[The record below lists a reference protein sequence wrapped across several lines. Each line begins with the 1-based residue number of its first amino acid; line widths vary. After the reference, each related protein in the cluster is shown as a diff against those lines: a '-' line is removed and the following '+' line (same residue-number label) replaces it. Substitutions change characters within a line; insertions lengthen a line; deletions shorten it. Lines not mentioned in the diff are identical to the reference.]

1 METKPADTSHDINIR
16 EYRPKDLIVSEA
28 DPCDRFY
35 VILKGEVEIFQNK
48 KSIRVLKEGDIFGLE
63 NFYLNHPYTTAAYC
77 LSAARIATYPAKL
90 IRDIIYNRPQLTEKI
105 LQSVMTQLEQT
116 TQIAEE
122 FIPRENVVD
131 ITITEL
137 VFHDGDV
144 IIEENTSGC
153 DIYQLIESE
162 NGLLV
167 TKDGI
172 EIGTISKPGEYFGEL
187 SALLKHK
194 RTATVRSR
202 GRSVVKVFSGDN
214 LEVILTTYPH
224 LAKAI
229 IDTLANR
236 LIAAN
241 AMIADRGTGAGS

>member
-1 METKPADTSHDINIR
+1 METRPTDTLNDINIR
-16 EYRPKDLIVSEA
+16 EFRPKEIIVAEA

-35 VILKGEVEIFQNK
+35 VILKGEVEILQNK

-63 NFYLNHPYTTAAYC
+63 NFYLNRPYTTAACC
-77 LSAARIATYPAKL
+77 LTAARIATYPAKL
-90 IRDIIYNRPQLTEKI
+90 IKDIIYNRPQLTEKI

-122 FIPRENVVD
+122 HIPRENVVD

-137 VFHDGDV
+137 VFHAGDV
-144 IIEENTSGC
+144 IIEEGTNSC
-153 DIYQLIESE
+153 DIYQLLDSE
-162 NGLLV
+162 KGLLV
-167 TKDGI
+167 TKDGT
-172 EIGTISKPGEYFGEL
+172 EVGKISKPGEYFGEL
-187 SALLKHK
+187 STILKQQ
-194 RTATVRSR
+194 RTATVRSL

-224 LAKAI
+224 LAKVI
-229 IDTLANR
+229 IDTLAKR

-241 AMIADRGTGAGS
+241 AIIAERGASAGP